1 MHKAGSWSCC
11 AAPALAWKWTW
22 ATGLRDL
29 YLLRGVER
37 PWSVRVVKE

>member
-1 MHKAGSWSCC
+1 MEVDLGDRPAG
-11 AAPALAWKWTW
+11 
-22 ATGLRDL
+22 L